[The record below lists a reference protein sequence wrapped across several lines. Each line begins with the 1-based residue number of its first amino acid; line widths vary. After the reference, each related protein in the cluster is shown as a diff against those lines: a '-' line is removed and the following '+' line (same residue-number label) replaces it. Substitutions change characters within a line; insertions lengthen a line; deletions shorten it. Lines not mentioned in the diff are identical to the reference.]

1 MAAGQYATAI
11 ECILIAAG
19 VSLLLIAT
27 FAPHARKSV
36 AVVFVF
42 WLGLN
47 AYVLVWLVL
56 RVSGSP

>member
-1 MAAGQYATAI
+1 VKVRTSVFQTKPFALHLRET
-11 ECILIAAG
+11 EC
-19 VSLLLIAT
+19 
-27 FAPHARKSV
+27 PPRARKSV